1 MSNYLNARLHDPLTP
16 RGVGFFRRWVMAIAK
31 RWQRRRMITALENLD
46 DRTLADIGI
55 YRGEIPSIVDG
66 FDSRELRMTPVAS
79 SPIADEPDFESASSD
94 GSNRARLVSL
104 RLTDA

>member
-1 MSNYLNARLHDPLTP
+1 MSNYLHARLHDPLTP

-31 RWQRRRMITALENLD
+31 RRRMITALENLD

-66 FDSRELRMTPVAS
+66 FDSRELRMTPVAPP
-79 SPIADEPDFESASSD
+79 PIAEEPDYERASNV
-94 GSNRARLVSL
+94 GSNRVRLVTL

>member
-1 MSNYLNARLHDPLTP
+1 MSDYMNARLHNPLTP
-16 RGVGFFRRWVMAIAK
+16 RYDLNEGVGFFRRWVTRIVK

-66 FDSRELRMTPVAS
+66 FDSRELRMTPVA
-79 SPIADEPDFESASSD
+79 AEPEHESASNE
-94 GSNRARLVSL
+94 GS
-104 RLTDA
+104 